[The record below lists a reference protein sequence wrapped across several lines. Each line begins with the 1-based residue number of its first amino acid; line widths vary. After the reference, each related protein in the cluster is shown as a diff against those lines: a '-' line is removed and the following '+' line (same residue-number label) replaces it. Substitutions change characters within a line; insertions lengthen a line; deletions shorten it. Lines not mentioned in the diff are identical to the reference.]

1 MILDNIIERK
11 KAEVVRHKELRPL
24 ETFQSAIRKSTRDFK
39 AALSERGMGLIAEIK
54 KKSPSENVIIK
65 SLSFDEIAIIYEQNS
80 FVKALSILTDF
91 TFFGGNLELLRKA
104 ESLTSKPLLR
114 KDFIIDE
121 YQIYE
126 SRFFG
131 ADAVLLIAR
140 ILERKQIQKFID
152 IAADYDMNCLIEI
165 HNENEIEKLPEN
177 IKILGVNNRN
187 LDTLKVT
194 LDTTLQIFRRL
205 RMRAEILVTESGI
218 HNLKDVRKVEKAADA
233 MLIGTSILKSADIN
247 KKIDSFFRPRVK
259 ICGITNFED
268 ARLAAELGADFL
280 GFIFYDKSPRYVD
293 PETVRAI
300 IRNLKGANTDIR
312 FVGVFVN
319 ESPEEI
325 NRLQEFCKFDI
336 IQLHGEESESTI
348 KLLNNPVIKAFRIKD
363 ETDVDIIG
371 NFESEYILLDS
382 FQEGEY
388 GGTGKVFD
396 WSIIDKID
404 GRKIFLA
411 GGVTPDNF
419 HSACEVLPYA
429 IDISS
434 GVEISYGKKDKEKL
448 TRIFRME

>member
-1 MILDNIIERK
+1 MILDNIVEQK
-11 KAEVVRHKELRPL
+11 KAEIVRRKRLRPL
-24 ETFQSAIRKSTRDFK
+24 ENFQSGLRKSTRDFK

-54 KKSPSENVIIK
+54 KKSPSENIIIK
-65 SLSFDEIAIIYEQNS
+65 SLNFDEISIIYERS
-80 FVKALSILTDF
+80 PFVKALSILTDF
-91 TFFGGNLELLRKA
+91 TFFGGNLELLSKA
-104 ESLTSKPLLR
+104 EILTSKPLLR

-121 YQIYE
+121 CQICE

-140 ILERKQIQKFID
+140 ILEKKQIQKFID
-152 IAADYDMNCLIEI
+152 IAADYDMDCLIEI
-165 HNENEIEKLPEN
+165 HNDNEIEKLPEN
-177 IKILGVNNRN
+177 VKILGINNRN
-187 LDTLKVT
+187 LDTLKIT
-194 LDTTLQIFRRL
+194 LDTTLQISRRV
-205 RMRAEILVTESGI
+205 RIRTEILVTESGI
-218 HNLKDVRKVEKAADA
+218 RNLKDVRKVEKAADA

-247 KKIDSFFRPRVK
+247 KKINSFFRPRIK

-280 GFIFYDKSPRYVD
+280 GFIFYDKSPRYVE
-293 PETVRAI
+293 PETVKAI
-300 IRNLKGANTDIR
+300 INNLKGAVTDVR

-319 ESPEEI
+319 ESPEKI

-336 IQLHGEESESTI
+336 IQLHGKESESTI
-348 KLLNNPVIKAFRIKD
+348 KLLKSPVIKAFRIKD
-363 ETDVDIIG
+363 KTGVDIIR

-382 FQEGEY
+382 FQEGKY

-396 WSIIDKID
+396 WSILDKID
-404 GRKIFLA
+404 GKKIFLA
-411 GGVTPDNF
+411 GGITPDNF

-448 TRIFRME
+448 TQILRI